1 MNWDQIEG
9 QWQQVKGHVR
19 SSWGRLT
26 DDDVKNGAG
35 KRDVLI
41 GRIQARYGVLKEEA
55 ERQVDAWI
63 AKFAP
68 IGGTAC
74 DAKDS
79 NGDAKDSN
87 GKDKQSS

>member
-1 MNWDQIEG
+1 MDWDQIES
-9 QWQQVKGHVR
+9 QWQQVKGHAR

-41 GRIQARYGVLKEEA
+41 GKIQARYGVLKVEA

-68 IGGTAC
+68 TGGTTGE
-74 DAKDS
+74 AKGS
-79 NGDAKDSN
+79 NGE
-87 GKDKQSS
+87 DKQSS